1 MRDELRNMSP
11 ERFEEFCKELL
22 WLDGFKNVTL
32 NAKGADGGC
41 DLTADRSYPIA
52 HGREHTISWLV
63 QCKHTSAGRPL
74 TLDVVKNIL
83 YNFETQDEHQ
93 GLIIITNAK
102 LTAGALK
109 RMGDMVKSHHRFIF
123 HWDITDIEGFLDKH
137 PFLIDKFNLDL
148 PSQALTGAGNIRVL
162 VLTDG
167 SVFAYHIFDLLRRYG
182 FDVRESRLHQ
192 FGANALSSSPF
203 ELAEHFDMVFV
214 FLAELYW
221 MPIEREVV
229 DGIRSSIRDG
239 LSVVFTPFCGWS
251 VNSGVNPSLDDL
263 LPVSVRKHSVNVFR
277 LLLPDPPKI
286 IDMLGLPSYH
296 DTFIENQLVSF
307 NVAEGDMS
315 RRPVSFTGRSTFEFL
330 TPKDEASVL
339 VDDSDGNPVL
349 TTQDLGHGRVAYLN
363 MCAHNCL
370 TPFPLRSPI
379 ETSEAISHFIADF
392 ALWFGKKED
401 NEGRLKNRR
410 KNV

>member
-1 MRDELRNMSP
+1 MRDELKNMSP

-41 DLTADRSYPIA
+41 DLTADKSYPIA

-63 QCKHTSAGRPL
+63 QCKHTSASRPL

-109 RMGDMVKSHHRFIF
+109 RMADIVKSRHRFIF

-137 PFLIDKFNLDL
+137 PFLIDKFDLDL
-148 PSQALTGAGNIRVL
+148 PSQALTGAGNIRIL

-182 FDVRESRLHQ
+182 FDVRESRIHQ
-192 FGANALSSSPF
+192 FGSNALSLSPF
-203 ELAEHFDMVFV
+203 KLAKYFDIVFV
-214 FLAELYW
+214 FLAEIYW
-221 MPIEREVV
+221 MPINREVI
-229 DGIRSSIRDG
+229 DGIRSSIQDG
-239 LSVVFTPFCGWS
+239 LSVVFSPFCAWS
-251 VNSGVNPSLDDL
+251 VNAGVNPSMKDL
-263 LPVSVRKHSVNVFR
+263 LPVSVRAHSVNVFH
-277 LLLPDPPKI
+277 LLMPNPPKI
-286 IDMLGLPSYH
+286 TDTLGLPDYY
-296 DTFIENQLVSF
+296 DTFIENQVVSF
-307 NVAEGDMS
+307 RVAGGEISS
-315 RRPVSFTGRSTFEFL
+315 RPFSYTGRNTFEFL
-330 TPKDEASVL
+330 TTKPEATVL
-339 VDDSDGNPVL
+339 VRDADGNPVL
-349 TTQDLGHGRVAYLN
+349 TTQELGHGQVAYLN

-392 ALWFGKKED
+392 ALWFGKKKYTR
-401 NEGRLKNRR
+401 GRLKNRR